1 MNWSIFLAAAGSAS
15 VEFLET
21 AAIAYAIARSGYA
34 RETIWGT
41 VAGLTVVA
49 VVAIALG
56 SSLQLIPLYL
66 LQIFI
71 GSLLIW
77 FGWGWVKKSV
87 LRQAK
92 GKRAGWMSDDPL
104 EAEGISIETEP
115 QGFSPLNF
123 MIMAKSAALEGL
135 EVAIIVTTLGL
146 ASAAWKE
153 AISATILALF
163 FSLGLVTLLHQYLLK
178 LPEVLI
184 KLCAGILLTALGTFW
199 LGEGLNF
206 EFPFE
211 QFAILMLVSLYSLAA
226 TVAIYILKKNQDSID
241 YATPLVKSEQSSN

>member
-1 MNWSIFLAAAGSAS
+1 MAAAGSAS

-21 AAIAYAIARSGYA
+21 AAIAYAIARSGYR
-34 RETIWGT
+34 REAIWGT

-49 VVAIALG
+49 MAAITLG

-66 LQIFI
+66 LQILI
-71 GSLLIW
+71 GSLLLW

-104 EAEGISIETEP
+104 EAEGILIETEP
-115 QGFSPLNF
+115 ENFSPLNF

-146 ASAAWKE
+146 ASTAWKE
-153 AISATILALF
+153 AISATFLALV
-163 FSLGLVTLLHQYLLK
+163 FSIGLVTLLHQYLLK

-184 KLCAGILLTALGTFW
+184 KLGAGILLMTLGTFW

-206 EFPFE
+206 EWPFE
-211 QFAILMLVSLYSLAA
+211 EFAILILVSFYSLAA
-226 TVAIYILKKNQDSID
+226 TVAIYILRKNQVQNGEIQE
-241 YATPLVKSEQSSN
+241 LKS

>member
-1 MNWSIFLAAAGSAS
+1 MNWSIFLAAAGSAG

-21 AAIAYAIARSGYA
+21 AAIAYAIARSGYR
-34 RETIWGT
+34 REAIWGT

-49 VVAIALG
+49 VAAIALG

-66 LQIFI
+66 LQIVI

-115 QGFSPLNF
+115 ENFSPLNF

-135 EVAIIVTTLGL
+135 EVAIIVTTLGV

-153 AISATILALF
+153 AISATVLALVL
-163 FSLGLVTLLHQYLLK
+163 SIGLVTLLHQYLLK

-184 KLCAGILLTALGTFW
+184 KLGAGILLMGLGTFW
-199 LGEGLNF
+199 LGEGLNI
-206 EFPFE
+206 EWPFE
-211 QFAILMLVSLYSLAA
+211 EFAILILVCLYSLAA
-226 TVAIYILKKNQDSID
+226 TVAIYVLKKNQVQ
-241 YATPLVKSEQSSN
+241 TGEVQELRN

>member
-1 MNWSIFLAAAGSAS
+1 MNWSIFFAAVGSAS

-21 AAIAYAIARSGYA
+21 AAIAYAIARSGYT
-34 RETIWGT
+34 REAVWGT
-41 VAGLTVVA
+41 VAGLSAVA
-49 VVAIALG
+49 VAAIALG

-66 LQIFI
+66 LQIVI

-115 QGFSPLNF
+115 ENFSPLNF
-123 MIMAKSAALEGL
+123 MVMAKSAALEGL

-146 ASAAWKE
+146 ASAAWFE
-153 AISATILALF
+153 AISATILALVL
-163 FSLGLVTLLHQYLLK
+163 SVGLVTLLHQYLLK
-178 LPEVLI
+178 IPEVLI
-184 KLCAGILLTALGTFW
+184 KLSAGILLTALGTFW
-199 LGEGLNF
+199 LGEGLSF
-206 EFPFE
+206 EWPFE
-211 QFAILMLVSLYSLAA
+211 ELFVLILVAFYSLAA
-226 TVAIYILKKNQDSID
+226 TLAIYIIKKNQVPSGYVTEDSN
-241 YATPLVKSEQSSN
+241 PS

>member
-21 AAIAYAIARSGYA
+21 AAIAYAIARSGYR
-34 RETIWGT
+34 REAIWGT

-49 VVAIALG
+49 VAAIALG

-66 LQIFI
+66 LQIII
-71 GSLLIW
+71 GSLLVW

-104 EAEGISIETEP
+104 EAEGILIETEP
-115 QGFSPLNF
+115 ENFSPLNF

-153 AISATILALF
+153 AISATFLALIL
-163 FSLGLVTLLHQYLLK
+163 SIGLVTLLHQYLLK

-184 KLCAGILLTALGTFW
+184 KLGAGILLMALGTFW

-206 EFPFE
+206 EWPFE
-211 QFAILMLVSLYSLAA
+211 EFAILILVSLYSLAA
-226 TVAIYILKKNQDSID
+226 TVAIYILKVNQTI
-241 YATPLVKSEQSSN
+241 SETQVPD

>member
-21 AAIAYAIARSGYA
+21 AAIAYAIARSGYR
-34 RETIWGT
+34 REAIWGT

-49 VVAIALG
+49 VAAIALG

-66 LQIFI
+66 LQIII
-71 GSLLIW
+71 GSLLVW

-104 EAEGISIETEP
+104 EAEGILIETEP
-115 QGFSPLNF
+115 ENFSPLNF

-153 AISATILALF
+153 AISATFLALV
-163 FSLGLVTLLHQYLLK
+163 FSIGLVTLLHQYLLK

-184 KLCAGILLTALGTFW
+184 KLGAGILLMALGTFW

-206 EFPFE
+206 EWPFE
-211 QFAILMLVSLYSLAA
+211 EFAILILVSLYSLAA
-226 TVAIYILKKNQDSID
+226 TVAIYILKKSQTI
-241 YATPLVKSEQSSN
+241 SETKVPG

>member
-1 MNWSIFLAAAGSAS
+1 MNWSIFVAAAGSAS

-21 AAIAYAIARSGYA
+21 AAIAYAIARSGYV
-34 RETIWGT
+34 REAIWGT
-41 VAGLTVVA
+41 VVGLTVVA

-104 EAEGISIETEP
+104 VAEGIFIETELED
-115 QGFSPLNF
+115 FSPLNF
-123 MIMAKSAALEGL
+123 LIMAKSAALEGL

-146 ASAAWKE
+146 ASMAWKE
-153 AISATILALF
+153 AISATILALL
-163 FSLGLVTLLHQYLLK
+163 FSIGLVTLLHQYLLK

-184 KLCAGILLTALGTFW
+184 KLGAGILLTAFGTFW
-199 LGEGLNF
+199 LGEGLGF
-206 EFPFE
+206 EWIFE
-211 QFAILMLVSLYSLAA
+211 EFAILVLVGFYSLAA
-226 TVAIYILKKNQDSID
+226 TVAIYLLKRNQTIPE
-241 YATPLVKSEQSSN
+241 TKVPG

>member
-1 MNWSIFLAAAGSAS
+1 MAAAGSAS

-21 AAIAYAIARSGYA
+21 AAIAYAIARSGYR
-34 RETIWGT
+34 REAIWGT

-49 VVAIALG
+49 MAAITLG

-66 LQIFI
+66 LQILI
-71 GSLLIW
+71 GSLLLW

-104 EAEGISIETEP
+104 EAEGILIETEP
-115 QGFSPLNF
+115 ENFSPLNF

-153 AISATILALF
+153 AISATFLALV
-163 FSLGLVTLLHQYLLK
+163 FSIGLVTLLHQYLLK

-184 KLCAGILLTALGTFW
+184 KLGAGILLMTLGTFW

-206 EFPFE
+206 EWPFE
-211 QFAILMLVSLYSLAA
+211 EFAILILVSFYSLAA
-226 TVAIYILKKNQDSID
+226 TVAIYILRKNQVQNGEIQE
-241 YATPLVKSEQSSN
+241 LKS